1 MDVIYSITI
10 NIDVLIGISD
20 ERDLLKIISNWGLFD
35 SVTNSEQSRFLEGV
49 SANDDQN
56 SSACYLN
63 IFAGVLARK
72 HGLEHGLETFIC

>member
-1 MDVIYSITI
+1 MDVIYSIPI
-10 NIDVLIGISD
+10 NIDTLIRISD
-20 ERDLLKIISNWGLFD
+20 ERDLLKIMSNWGLLD

-56 SSACYLN
+56 SSACFLN
-63 IFAGVLARK
+63 IFARVLARK